1 MARSVNAIDEE
12 LAALERAL
20 ATLSSDEEDEGGV
33 ASTSDS
39 REERKQRKKRKKEK
53 RARGRTSSDEEAE
66 AAPDVLV
73 GGEDLPRI
81 QPLPRELLPEG
92 NDYKGKGTS
101 FLGKRGAGQ
110 PTSQHGSFIKEPC

>member
-53 RARGRTSSDEEAE
+53 RARGRTSSCPAG
-66 AAPDVLV
+66 ALGPRA
-73 GGEDLPRI
+73 GGKLNIIFR
-81 QPLPRELLPEG
+81 R
-92 NDYKGKGTS
+92 
-101 FLGKRGAGQ
+101 
-110 PTSQHGSFIKEPC
+110 

>member
-39 REERKQRKKRKKEK
+39 REERKQR
-53 RARGRTSSDEEAE
+53 
-66 AAPDVLV
+66 
-73 GGEDLPRI
+73 
-81 QPLPRELLPEG
+81 Q
-92 NDYKGKGTS
+92 
-101 FLGKRGAGQ
+101 
-110 PTSQHGSFIKEPC
+110 